1 MQQAFYKQQAMPFQE
16 KEYHIS
22 KRFQKDGT
30 PLLWRL
36 KGISQ
41 LENEE
46 IWKKSGQN
54 PKQYEMMALAT
65 SVVYPDLR
73 KADLQDSYHVMGA
86 ENLLTKMLLAGEWEV
101 LQEAAEDVNQ

>member
-1 MQQAFYKQQAMPFQE
+1 MQQAFYKQQAMPFRE
-16 KEYHIS
+16 EEYDIS

-36 KGISQ
+36 KAISQ

-54 PKQYEMMALAT
+54 PKQYERMALAA
-65 SVVYPDLR
+65 SVVYPDL
-73 KADLQDSYHVMGA
+73 KQADLQDSYHAIGA
-86 ENLLTKMLLAGEWEV
+86 ESLLSKMLLAGEWEV
-101 LQEAAEDVNQ
+101 LQEATEDVNR